1 MQRKSSKRTGDK
13 TNPAQRRINRELSVK
28 TLSRLLELNFPAGA
42 QMITLGYESVDYA
55 PMGECAE
62 ADIRAWVKLARA
74 QIGGRF
80 QYVRAIGRGGG
91 NDSTVVHRII
101 TAYPKETVAM
111 LAENWI
117 YGPVLVDEVEP
128 GELAALAGQLA
139 GQPAASAAAPNRKT
153 WMAARGLKR
162 P

>member
-80 QYVRAIGRGGG
+80 QYVRAIGRGG
-91 NDSTVVHRII
+91 
-101 TAYPKETVAM
+101 AM
-111 LAENWI
+111 I
-117 YGPVLVDEVEP
+117 P
-128 GELAALAGQLA
+128 Q
-139 GQPAASAAAPNRKT
+139 
-153 WMAARGLKR
+153 
-162 P
+162 